1 MNPPVTAPEI
11 TLPDDAFQPL
21 SAEPAASSKPRAA
34 GGHLWRD
41 VWRDLRRNPSAMG
54 GLALLLSL
62 VLFCHLGPLWW
73 RVDPASMDLQ
83 QISQS
88 PHSGLR
94 SLLVT
99 MSVFVP
105 PPESQVAQLQT
116 IGTPNTENVRLVWP
130 MQPGEYVRI
139 YRHELTPTSAHDLG
153 LPLAETHHFYYED
166 QLRLENRRY
175 HYSVAWLD
183 AQQHITR
190 YSSLVVDVQHAT
202 PADTQHHY
210 TTTTDGTILLAA
222 HPLGTDKL
230 GRDLL
235 ARIMAGGQVSLFIG
249 FSAPLLFV
257 LFGTVYGALAG
268 YCGGRTDAMMMAMAD
283 FVIALPFLLFMILL
297 RIAFGIGPGQSGIHA
312 LLVALVLLSW
322 PNTARLVRGQ
332 VLQLR
337 QQPYIDAARLQGA
350 SAWHV
355 VYRHALPNVLPSI
368 LVTMSFAIPAAIF
381 TEAFLSFIGLGVV
394 PPTPSWG
401 SLCNDGLPGLLVHPH
416 ELLFPATFI
425 SLSVLAFNLFGDGLR
440 DALDVQAREQR
451 GAT

>member
-1 MNPPVTAPEI
+1 MNTSTP
-11 TLPDDAFQPL
+11 QPI
-21 SAEPAASSKPRAA
+21 AS
-34 GGHLWRD
+34 GNLWRD
-41 VWRDLRRNPSAMG
+41 VWHDLRRNPSAMS
-54 GLALLLSL
+54 GLALMFSL
-62 VLFCHLGPLWW
+62 VLFCYLGPWWW
-73 RVDPASMDLQ
+73 RVDPANMDLQ

-88 PHSGLR
+88 PHTGLR

-105 PPESQVAQLQT
+105 PPENQVAQLQT
-116 IGTPNTENVRLVWP
+116 IGIPNTENVRLVWP
-130 MQPGEYVRI
+130 MQRGEHVRI
-139 YRHELTPTSAHDLG
+139 YRHELMPTDAQDLG
-153 LPLAETHHFYYED
+153 LPLAETTHYIYED

-175 HYSVAWLD
+175 YYSVAWLD
-183 AQQHITR
+183 AQQRITR
-190 YSSLVVDVQHAT
+190 HNTLVVNVQHAT
-202 PADTQHHY
+202 PADTRHHY
-210 TTTTDGTILLAA
+210 TTQEDGIILLAA

-249 FSAPLLFV
+249 FFAPLLFV
-257 LFGTVYGALAG
+257 LFGTLYGALAG
-268 YCGGRTDAMMMAMAD
+268 YCGGRIDTIMMAMAD

-312 LLVALVLLSW
+312 LLLALVLLSW

-350 SAWHV
+350 SAWHTV
-355 VYRHALPNVLPSI
+355 CHHLLPNVLPSI
-368 LVTMSFAIPAAIF
+368 LVTMSFAIPSAIF

-401 SLCNDGLPGLLVHPH
+401 SLCNDGLSGLLVHPH
-416 ELLFPATFI
+416 ELLFPSLFI
-425 SLSVLAFNLFGDGLR
+425 SLAVLAFNLFGDGLR
-440 DALDVQAREQR
+440 DALDIQTREQR
-451 GAT
+451 RAA